1 MFDKELQV
9 HLEFK
14 NHFHVTKFNFFEI
27 RIIYILSNH
36 SNKVFWLQN
45 CKRCKKTLIKTKRS
59 TARTSLVDFLFC
71 FKTMSMTNTKGRFDP
86 LRCCD

>member
-1 MFDKELQV
+1 MFDKVLQV

-45 CKRCKKTLIKTKRS
+45 CKRCRK
-59 TARTSLVDFLFC
+59 
-71 FKTMSMTNTKGRFDP
+71 P
-86 LRCCD
+86 